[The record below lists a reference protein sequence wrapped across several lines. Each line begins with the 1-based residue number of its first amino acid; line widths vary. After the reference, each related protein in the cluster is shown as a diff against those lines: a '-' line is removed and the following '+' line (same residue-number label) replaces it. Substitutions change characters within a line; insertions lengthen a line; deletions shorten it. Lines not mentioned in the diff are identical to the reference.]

1 MRALS
6 DVEAA
11 AAGEGLAVMGALHP
25 ESPGGIAPD
34 ARTLVLLGPDGP
46 RWEAVFAAAPE
57 AADGQ
62 PHPIDRWSR
71 RVVGALA
78 QSLGGDA
85 LFPFEG
91 PPWLPVIS
99 WAVASGWAWPS
110 PVGMLVHARAGLWFS
125 CRGVLALPDRLDL
138 PTRPDAAPCLACEGR
153 PCESACPVS
162 AFASG
167 TYDVPACATYLSGEG
182 AASCLAQGCAVRH
195 ACPVGAAWRPVPQQA
210 ARHMEAFL
218 RGNAPSGGTKAVD
231 KPVDKSKSA

>member
-1 MRALS
+1 MSGLS
-6 DVEAA
+6 AVEDAA
-11 AAGEGLAVMGALHP
+11 AEYGLAVMGALHP
-25 ESPGGIAPD
+25 PADTAVAPETG
-34 ARTLVLLGPDGP
+34 TLVLLGPNGP
-46 RWEAVFAAAPE
+46 RWEGVFARAPE

-78 QSLGGDA
+78 QSLGGNA
-85 LFPFEG
+85 LFPFDG

-125 CRGVLALPDRLDL
+125 CRGVLALPERLAL
-138 PTRPDAAPCLACEGR
+138 PTPPQDAPCLACEER

-167 TYDVPACATYLSGEG
+167 TYDVPACSTYLSGEG

-195 ACPVGAAWRPVPQQA
+195 ACPAGAEWSPVPQQA
-210 ARHMEAFL
+210 ARHMDAFL
-218 RGNAPSGGTKAVD
+218 RGNAPASPTKAVD
-231 KPVDKSKSA
+231 KAVDKSKSA